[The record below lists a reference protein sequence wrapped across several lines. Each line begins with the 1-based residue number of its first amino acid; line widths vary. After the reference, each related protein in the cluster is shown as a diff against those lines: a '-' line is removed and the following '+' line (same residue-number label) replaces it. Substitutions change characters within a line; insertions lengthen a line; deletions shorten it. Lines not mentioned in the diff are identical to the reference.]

1 MLHDAGLMTDG
12 CFGLVRGGE
21 CLLLFPDVKAACAFV
36 CASVRGALSIGRVH
50 EARWGVTRLGG
61 PCAGGVLIAF
71 PACATETVVAWAAAG
86 LH

>member
-1 MLHDAGLMTDG
+1 MLHDAGLMRDG

-36 CASVRGALSIGRVH
+36 SAGVRGALTTGRLQ

-61 PCAGGVLIAF
+61 ACAGRVVIAF
-71 PACATETVVAWAAAG
+71 PACTTETVVAWAAAG
-86 LH
+86 LP